1 MNKYPLWKYLLIL
14 TIVLVGSV
22 YALPNIFGEDP
33 AIQISAS
40 RAQNI
45 DAGTLERVKN
55 FLDRKQLEYRSV
67 TLGDQGIKVRFSDT
81 EIQLRAR
88 DLVQRELGDNFTVAL
103 NLLAATPGW
112 LSAINGRPMYLGL
125 DLRGGVHFLM
135 QMDMDAVLDKAEE
148 SYSSELRTLMRKEK
162 IRYLTVSRRGGGGLR
177 LRFRKEDER
186 QKANDLIRDKFSEL
200 KLTEVQGDRS
210 FDLVVGLS
218 EEALREKHKLALEQN
233 MTSLRN
239 RVNELGVAEPI
250 IQQQGQERIV
260 VQLPGVQDTAKAKEI
275 LGRTATLDIKLVDE
289 EHDVQSAL
297 AGRIPPGSR
306 IYKYRDG
313 RPILIKNRLVYS
325 GDNIVDAAP
334 GFDSRSASPIVSITL
349 DSRGADINQRVT
361 GQNINKRMAVIYKEE
376 RSKIKLDAQGNPVL
390 DEKGQAV
397 RIKERIEEVI
407 TAPVIRSQ
415 LGKRY
420 QIEGLDS
427 MEEANDISLLL
438 RAGALAA
445 PISII
450 EERTIGPSLGAD
462 NISQGFQSILIG
474 FIGVMIF
481 MVVYYRVFGGIANVA
496 LMINLV
502 LIVSVLSMFQ
512 ATLTLPGVAGIL
524 LTVGMAVDANVL
536 IYERIREELRNGIT
550 PQAAIHAGYGKAL
563 GTIADANITTLIA
576 AIMLFNFGTGPI
588 KGFAITLSIGILT
601 SMFTAILMTRGIV
614 NLSFGGRRVK
624 SLPI

>member
-1 MNKYPLWKYLLIL
+1 MIL
-14 TIVLVGSV
+14 FVVLVGSI
-22 YALPNIFGEDP
+22 YALPNIFGTDA
-33 AIQISAS
+33 AIQISATRS
-40 RAQNI
+40 QSI
-45 DAGTLERVKN
+45 DAGTLERIKGVLERKKISYLSVM
-55 FLDRKQLEYRSV
+55 LD
-67 TLGDQGIKVRFSDT
+67 DQGIKVRFSDT

-88 DLVQRELGDNFTVAL
+88 DLVQRELGDRFTVAL
-103 NLLAATPGW
+103 NLLPATPDW
-112 LSAINGRPMYLGL
+112 LAAINGRPMYLGL

-135 QMDMDAVLDKAEE
+135 QMDMDAVLSKAEE
-148 SYSSELRTLMRKEK
+148 SYASELRSLMRKQK

-177 LRFRKEDER
+177 VGFRKEGER
-186 QKANDLIRDKFSEL
+186 QKAYDLIRSKLSEL

-210 FDLVVGLS
+210 FDLVIGLS

-275 LGRTATLDIKLVDE
+275 LGRTATLEIKLVDE
-289 EHDVQSAL
+289 QHDVQSAL

-306 IYKYRDG
+306 IYRYRDG
-313 RPILIKNRLVYS
+313 RPILIKNRLIYS
-325 GDNIVDAAP
+325 GDNIIDAAP
-334 GFDSRSASPIVSITL
+334 GFDSRSGSPIVSITL
-349 DSRGADINQRVT
+349 DSRGAAINQRVT
-361 GQNINKRMAVIYKEE
+361 GKNINKRMAVIYLEV
-376 RSKIKLDAQGNPVL
+376 RSRIKLDDQGNPVL
-390 DEKGQAV
+390 DESGQPV

-462 NISQGFQSILIG
+462 NIKQGFQSIMIG
-474 FIGVMIF
+474 FVAILIF
-481 MVVYYRVFGGIANVA
+481 MVVYYRLFGLFANVA
-496 LMINLV
+496 LALNLV
-502 LIVSVLSMFQ
+502 LIVAVLSLFQ

-536 IYERIREELRNGIT
+536 IYERIREELHNGIT
-550 PQAAIHAGYGKAL
+550 PQAAIHAGYQKAF

-601 SMFTAILMTRGIV
+601 SMFTAILMTRAIV
-614 NLSFGGRRVK
+614 NLSFGGRRMK

>member
-1 MNKYPLWKYLLIL
+1 MNKYPKWKYLLIL
-14 TIVLVGSV
+14 FTVLVGSV
-22 YALPNIFGEDP
+22 YALPNIFGTDP

-45 DAGTLERVKN
+45 DAGTLERVKGLLERKKVSYLSVM
-55 FLDRKQLEYRSV
+55 LD
-67 TLGDQGIKVRFSDT
+67 DQGIKVRFSDT

-88 DLVQRELGDNFTVAL
+88 DLVQRELGDRFTVAL
-103 NLLAATPGW
+103 NLLPATPGW
-112 LSAINGRPMYLGL
+112 LAALNGRPMYLGL

-135 QMDMDAVLDKAEE
+135 QMDMDAVLSKAEE
-148 SYSSELRTLMRKEK
+148 SYASELRTLMRKEK
-162 IRYLTVSRRGGGGLR
+162 IRYLTVSRRGSGGLR
-177 LRFRKEDER
+177 ARFRKEDER
-186 QKANDLIRDKFSEL
+186 QKAYDLIRSKLSEL

-210 FDLVVGLS
+210 VDLVIGLS

-275 LGRTATLDIKLVDE
+275 LGRTATLEIKLVDE
-289 EHDVQSAL
+289 QHDVQSAL

-306 IYKYRDG
+306 IYRYRDG
-313 RPILIKNRLVYS
+313 RPILIKNRLIYS
-325 GDNIVDAAP
+325 GDNIIDAAP
-334 GFDSRSASPIVSITL
+334 GFDSRSGSPIVSITL
-349 DSRGADINQRVT
+349 DSRGAAINQRVT
-361 GQNINKRMAVIYKEE
+361 GKNINKRMAVIYLEV
-376 RSKIKLDAQGNPVL
+376 RSRIKVDDQGNPVL
-390 DEKGQAV
+390 DKSGQPV

-462 NISQGFQSILIG
+462 NIKQGFQSIMIG
-474 FIGVMIF
+474 FVAILIF
-481 MVVYYRVFGGIANVA
+481 MVVYYRLFGLFANVA
-496 LMINLV
+496 LALNLV
-502 LIVSVLSMFQ
+502 LIVAVLSLFQ

-536 IYERIREELRNGIT
+536 IYERIREELHNGIT
-550 PQAAIHAGYGKAL
+550 PQAAIHAGYQKAF

-601 SMFTAILMTRGIV
+601 SMFTAILMTRAIV
-614 NLSFGGRRVK
+614 NLSFGGRRMK